1 MKDLLRV
8 LALLTMVSIP
18 TAAHAGAFYLPD
30 PGIVAQGRGGA
41 YVATADELTGAFYNP
56 AGLHQI
62 DGLYIYMGA
71 GWALADLEFQR
82 SGGRGMYKP
91 FRDGEDPSDPDDI
104 EAMLARPFDPVVND
118 GTSFIPEVGVAFGFE
133 KPDLTIGFAWY
144 APYAMPNQWP
154 EDGPQRYASVW
165 SSSWQLHYSLFV
177 SARLTPWL
185 AVGMTGGVILLR
197 SRQAVKATAHVLA
210 DQSVGLVH
218 NDENPLYDIDIFI
231 DAWQH
236 GKPWFNA
243 GVMVTPAPWIRIGLG
258 FSPGFRMRA
267 DAELTMNAS
276 IEVWEDV
283 ALLIDT
289 GDEIQLEADLPPIIR
304 GGVALIPRDGL
315 EFELDVH
322 AELWS
327 RVGSTVLS
335 DVGVDLTDLND
346 QIAALA
352 PSFSDEI
359 AAALGEGVGDEW
371 AGPDGNGVVDV
382 PRSFRDTVSVR
393 FGAEARLQPW
403 LRVRGGCLFENGS
416 VLPNQHS
423 PSNPDVDKFAL
434 SLGVSVGP
442 PGLDLHLAWTHFFRA
457 TVDVRNGTDHQF
469 TALSGIEA
477 NNTNDGTYRS
487 SADIIGLALTIRPQV
502 IDAKAK
508 ELRNPYGY

>member
-1 MKDLLRV
+1 MGPLLSLVV
-8 LALLTMVSIP
+8 LGVLSLPSS
-18 TAAHAGAFYLPD
+18 AHAGAFYLPD
-30 PGIVAQGRGGA
+30 PGVVAQGRGGA
-41 YVATADELTGAFYNP
+41 FVATADELTGAYYNP
-56 AGLHQI
+56 AGLHRI
-62 DGLYIYMGA
+62 DGLYIYLGA
-71 GWALADLEFQR
+71 GWALADLTFER

-91 FRDGEDPSDPDDI
+91 FRDGEDPSDLDDI
-104 EAMLARPFDPVVND
+104 EAMLARPYDPVVND
-118 GTSFIPEVGVAFGFE
+118 GTSFIPEVGFAFGFDE
-133 KPDLTIGFAWY
+133 PDLTVGFAWY

-165 SSSWQLHYSLFV
+165 SSSWQLHWSLFG
-177 SARLTPWL
+177 SIRLAPWIS
-185 AVGMTGGVILLR
+185 VGITGGVMLLR

-231 DAWQH
+231 DAWER

-243 GVMVTPAPWIRIGLG
+243 GVMLMPTPWMRIGLG
-258 FSPGFRMRA
+258 FAPGFRMRA
-267 DAELTMNAS
+267 DAELTMDAT

-283 ALLIDT
+283 ALIIDT
-289 GDEIQLEADLPPIIR
+289 GDDIRLEADLPPIIR
-304 GGVALIPRDGL
+304 GGIAVVPRDGL

-335 DVGVDLTDLND
+335 DVGVDLSDLND

-359 AAALGEGVGDEW
+359 AAALGEGVGNEW

-393 FGAEARLQPW
+393 FGTEARLQPW
-403 LRVRGGCLFENGS
+403 LRVRGGCLFENGA
-416 VLPNQHS
+416 VLANQHS

-434 SLGVSVGP
+434 SLGASVGP
-442 PGLDLHLAWTHFFRA
+442 PGLELHLAWTHFFRA

-487 SADIIGLALTIRPQV
+487 SADILSFALTIRPQV
-502 IDAKAK
+502 IDEKVK
-508 ELRNPYGY
+508 ELKNPYGY